1 MSVKTVPSSLYVLHT
16 AVNMADGSQQYYE
29 ETGTYIL
36 VIFSR
41 LYCSSLLGGVKE
53 HAASLNL
60 YHLC

>member
-1 MSVKTVPSSLYVLHT
+1 MSVKTVVSFFYILHRALT
-16 AVNMADGSQQYYE
+16 MVDGLQQHYE

-41 LYCSSLLGGVKE
+41 IYVSSILDSVMEQVACLKP
-53 HAASLNL
+53 